1 MDFILQLLFNIR
13 YFVGYIQNGV
23 FPPKLSEEEEKRAIE
38 ELFIESTHED
48 ARIRLIE
55 HNLRLVAHIAKNMK
69 V

>member
-38 ELFIESTHED
+38 ELFVESTH
-48 ARIRLIE
+48 
-55 HNLRLVAHIAKNMK
+55 
-69 V
+69 

>member
-38 ELFIESTHED
+38 ELFVESTHED

-55 HNLRLVAHIAKNMK
+55 QSSFSSPYR
-69 V
+69 